1 MKLLNRPPKFDL
13 AKPER
18 ERLVAA
24 AREIDNIN
32 KRFSEIAALRQTLRD
47 AAADFVAG
55 RLPLLQAVAIGSFS
69 RVDHD
74 QAQGNLVKTL
84 KQRRREI
91 LDGNSDLI
99 FRHRQHAADVA
110 QARLE
115 ETEQAERKA
124 ARAAGIDDQDFRKS
138 GNIERLE
145 AEAFAAR
152 DACDDEAWPIRD
164 TDLAAL
170 LAAAGIAAPTTSAV
184 TSADDDDD
192 DD

>member
-1 MKLLNRPPKFDL
+1 MKLLTPRQPKL
-13 AKPER
+13 ELSKIER

-24 AREIDNIN
+24 AREMDSIN
-32 KRFSEIAALRQTLRD
+32 RRFAEISALRSTL
-47 AAADFVAG
+47 AAAAQDFING
-55 RLPLLQAVAIGSFS
+55 KMPILEAVKLGSFS
-69 RVDHD
+69 RVDHEA
-74 QAQGNLVKTL
+74 AQGNLTKTL

-124 ARAAGIDDQDFRKS
+124 ARGAGIDDQDFRKS

-170 LAAAGIAAPTTSAV
+170 LAAAGIATGSAPAFT
-184 TSADDDDD
+184 ADED
-192 DD
+192 

>member
-1 MKLLNRPPKFDL
+1 MKLLSKAPKL
-13 AKPER
+13 EISKQER
-18 ERLVAA
+18 ERLTAA
-24 AREIDNIN
+24 AREMDLIN
-32 KRFSEIAALRQTLRD
+32 KRFGEISALRSTL
-47 AAADFVAG
+47 AAAAQDFING
-55 RLPLLQAVAIGSFS
+55 KMPILEAVKLGSFS

-170 LAAAGIAAPTTSAV
+170 LAAAGIATGSAPAFTADE
-184 TSADDDDD
+184 DDD
-192 DD
+192 